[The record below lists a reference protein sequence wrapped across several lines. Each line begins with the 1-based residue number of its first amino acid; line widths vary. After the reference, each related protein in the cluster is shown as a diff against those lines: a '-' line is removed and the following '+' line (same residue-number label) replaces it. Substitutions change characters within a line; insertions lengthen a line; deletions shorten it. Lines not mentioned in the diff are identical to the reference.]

1 MAKRAPKTYG
11 SVRKSEDGKAWVVST
26 APYIMLRFRRLF
38 VGATREQRMVRM
50 VEGEA
55 KAASDELMLVRTKRT
70 ARDLEWFLD
79 RYPMVVSKGVMQ
91 EIEDLAAEHRKIE
104 RSVDGVMNPMYVAP
118 SFTMAIEP
126 RDYQRQAAALAL
138 ATRGLLLGDDVGLGK
153 TVTAIA
159 MLTDPRTRPALVVT
173 LTHLTSQWE
182 AELHRFM
189 PGLRVHVVQSGMV
202 RDLTVPANRVE
213 RRVAVDGKLPYPDV
227 IVINYHKLKSWAE
240 ALGGVMRSV
249 VFDEVQEL
257 RHFDSNKYLAAES
270 IALQADFRLGL
281 TATPVYNYGGEI
293 HSILRVLTQGEVGTR
308 GEFVAE
314 WCGANSEIV
323 DKPRAL
329 GTYLREEG
337 LMLRRTRTQVGRE
350 LPPLQQLVHK
360 TDADIKALDAIDDR
374 VTELARIILRDG
386 KEDTPGQRMEASSE
400 ISWRLRMATGMAKAP
415 YVADFVTMLAESEKK
430 VVLYGW
436 HRAVYEVWREK
447 LKHLN
452 PVFYTGE
459 ESTPQKDTA
468 KHHFMRDPQ
477 CRLMI
482 LSLRA
487 GAGLDGLQG
496 VARTVV
502 FGELDWSPG
511 VHEQCVGRVYR
522 DGQSEPVVAYYLVS
536 DYGADP
542 VMADVLQIKDLQAR
556 GIRDPD
562 ADLIERSQV
571 DPDKIKKLAADYIA
585 RHRRKE

>member
-1 MAKRAPKTYG
+1 MRNRSPKTYG

-38 VGATREQRMVRM
+38 VGATREQRMVR
-50 VEGEA
+50 VVDGEQKSSA
-55 KAASDELMLVRTKRT
+55 DELMLVRTKRT

-79 RYPMVVSKGVMQ
+79 RYPMKVAKSVMQ

-104 RSVDGVMNPMYVAP
+104 RSVDVVMDPSYVAP
-118 SFTMAIEP
+118 TFTMAIEP
-126 RDYQRQAAALAL
+126 REYQRQAAALAL
-138 ATRGLLLGDDVGLGK
+138 ATRGLLVGDDVGLGK

-159 MLTDPRTRPALVVT
+159 TLTDPRTRPALVVT

-189 PGLRVHVVQSGMV
+189 PGLNVHVVKNGMV
-202 RDLTVPANRVE
+202 RDLTVASTRAE
-213 RRVAVDGKLPYPDV
+213 KRQAVNGKIPYPDV

-249 VFDEVQEL
+249 IFDEAQEL

-293 HSILRVLTQGEVGTR
+293 HSILRVITQGEIGTR

-337 LMLRRTRTQVGRE
+337 LMIRRTRTQVGRE
-350 LPPLQQLVHK
+350 LPPLQQIAHK
-360 TDADIKALDAIDDR
+360 TDADLKALDEINDR
-374 VTELARIILRDG
+374 VTELARIILRED
-386 KEDTPGQRMEASSE
+386 KEDTPGQRMEASNE

-415 YVADFVTMLAESEKK
+415 YVADFVTMISESERKI
-430 VVLYGW
+430 VLYGW
-436 HRAVYEVWREK
+436 HRAVYDVWREK
-447 LKHLN
+447 LKHLE

-459 ESTPQKDTA
+459 ESTVQKDAA
-468 KHHFMRDPQ
+468 KSRFIKDPR

-522 DGQSEPVVAYYLVS
+522 DGQAEPVVAYYLVS

-562 ADLIERSQV
+562 ADVIERSQV
-571 DPDKIKKLAADYIA
+571 DPDKIKRLAADYIA
-585 RHRRKE
+585 RKRNAT